1 MSGDHPSWKL
11 RNMITE
17 NCLHYSNQAMYVVV
31 PYPADQGQHL
41 LLGVHQQLQHNLF
54 GKQLEALSS
63 HPMEIKKG
71 E

>member
-1 MSGDHPSWKL
+1 
-11 RNMITE
+11 
-17 NCLHYSNQAMYVVV
+17 MYVVV